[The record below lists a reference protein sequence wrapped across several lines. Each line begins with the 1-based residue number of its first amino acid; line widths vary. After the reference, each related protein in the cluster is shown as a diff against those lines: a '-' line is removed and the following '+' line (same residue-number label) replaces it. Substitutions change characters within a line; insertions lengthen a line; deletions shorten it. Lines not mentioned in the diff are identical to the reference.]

1 LQIFRPVEKFLIG
14 GGKGVPPVC
23 FGFFITF
30 FQFPAARNGL
40 SKTFSAL
47 PDSSRAL
54 PTTFSKFQ
62 AAFDGFVRRF
72 LPFPRTSRV
81 LPGAFSTFPA
91 SCFRFAGTF
100 FGFPEWFS
108 GFPESFYGFPERFR
122 EFAESFRGFPR
133 RFRHFP
139 QPLGDFPR
147 SFRGVRRIILRFAGI
162 IPGVPQIIPGNP
174 GMVGNPRIFIKTAQ
188 KFKKPS
194 FFRFRSP
201 FWTFPGIPQSLDPFL
216 ALKLPL
222 KLNAGQVSRLAPQA
236 QYSKSICLRL
246 FAGCHFS
253 RKNHIPRSFSF
264 CSLDAKRYLSVH
276 AIFILQISRA
286 RKRLHRD

>member
-1 LQIFRPVEKFLIG
+1 MVLRFPGIILRFPGTIPGVRGIIPGFPPTIPAFPPTIG
-14 GGKGVPPVC
+14 GFPPV
-23 FGFFITF
+23 I
-30 FQFPAARNGL
+30 P
-40 SKTFSAL
+40 
-47 PDSSRAL
+47 
-54 PTTFSKFQ
+54 
-62 AAFDGFVRRF
+62 
-72 LPFPRTSRV
+72 
-81 LPGAFSTFPA
+81 
-91 SCFRFAGTF
+91 
-100 FGFPEWFS
+100 
-108 GFPESFYGFPERFR
+108 
-122 EFAESFRGFPR
+122 
-133 RFRHFP
+133 
-139 QPLGDFPR
+139 
-147 SFRGVRRIILRFAGI
+147 GVRRIILRFAGI

-222 KLNAGQVSRLAPQA
+222 ILNAGQVSRLAPRA